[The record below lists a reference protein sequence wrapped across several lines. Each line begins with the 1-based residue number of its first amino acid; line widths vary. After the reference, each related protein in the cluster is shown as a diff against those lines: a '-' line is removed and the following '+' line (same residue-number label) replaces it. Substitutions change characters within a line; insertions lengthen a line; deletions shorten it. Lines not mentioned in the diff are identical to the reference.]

1 VQVSDEGTT
10 LEEYEFLGASA
21 TVRRSHPQPGV
32 DFSAV
37 KLAAEP
43 TGDAGDPYTGLD
55 RFGRL
60 VDSRWVNGSGADLD
74 RFRYGYDRAGNRLY
88 RENVVDPTRSEL
100 YAHDALDRL
109 TSFQRGTL
117 NVAKDGLTGA
127 ASRSQSWD
135 FDALGNWD
143 SVTTDTA
150 TQTRTA
156 NRRNEITSVSGATT
170 PTHDLNGNLTVDEA
184 GRQLKYDAWNR
195 LVEVRDSGS
204 NLLASFR
211 YDGLGR
217 RVRETRGGVTTDLY
231 SSAAAQVV
239 EERVGGVVQ
248 SQYVWS
254 PGYVDALVERDRDTD
269 ANGSLDERLYAAH
282 DASFNVTAVFDTSG
296 SVVERYAYDPF
307 GARSVLTPA
316 FGPRASSLYQWDRGH
331 QGLELETEIGL
342 YANRERWLSPTLG
355 RFTSTDP
362 LGFGGGDA
370 NLYGYVGNGPTGGLD
385 PSGLADVW
393 GSIREFG
400 HGAISGF
407 WNESGLRSP
416 LPGFAGAF
424 LNGFTGGKHSGLVD
438 SELAF
443 VDHLHDQWD
452 RLLDGDFNGMSAAD
466 TAFMGGLALR
476 SDFLNCK
483 LPAAFV
489 VKWVEP
495 LDPEA
500 FHRGYRHGPAFDLKA
515 AIASLLIP
523 IPGPRGIG
531 GVPTASRSFA
541 AESLAR
547 AEAVSDAE
555 VINAIRSVPT
565 HYGQTYRSLL
575 TPAEQAEFEALR
587 AAHPEWMPSRGLDT
601 PATMRTVAENAKA
614 RAQVN

>member
-1 VQVSDEGTT
+1 MTYPNGRVLGFNYSAGMNDAISRLSSISDGGTT
-10 LEEYEFLGASA
+10 LEAYDFLGANLI
-21 TVRRSHPQPGV
+21 VRRSHPQPGV
-32 DFSAV
+32 DYSAV

-88 RENVVDPTRSEL
+88 RENVVDPTRSGV

-109 TSFQRGTL
+109 TPHPRGTL

-269 ANGSLDERLYAAH
+269 ANGTLDERLYAAH
-282 DASFNVTAVFDTSG
+282 DANYNVTAVFDTSG
-296 SVVERYAYDPF
+296 NVVERYAYDPF
-307 GARSVLTPA
+307 GAANILTPA
-316 FGPRASSLYQWDRGH
+316 FGTRPSTLYAWDRLH
-331 QGLELETEIGL
+331 QGLEYVSEIGL
-342 YANRERWLSPTLG
+342 YADRARWLSPTLG
-355 RFTSTDP
+355 RFTSVDP

-370 NLYGYVGNGPTGGLD
+370 NFYGYVGNGPNERLD
-385 PSGLADVW
+385 PSGLIWNMV
-393 GSIREFG
+393 I
-400 HGAISGF
+400 GAAVGVTV
-407 WNESGLRSP
+407 N
-416 LPGFAGAF
+416 
-424 LNGFTGGKHSGLVD
+424 GLVNV
-438 SELAF
+438 A
-443 VDHLHDQWD
+443 
-452 RLLDGDFNGMSAAD
+452 
-466 TAFMGGLALR
+466 
-476 SDFLNCK
+476 
-483 LPAAFV
+483 
-489 VKWVEP
+489 
-495 LDPEA
+495 
-500 FHRGYRHGPAFDLKA
+500 RG
-515 AIASLLIP
+515 
-523 IPGPRGIG
+523 
-531 GVPTASRSFA
+531 
-541 AESLAR
+541 ES
-547 AEAVSDAE
+547 
-555 VINAIRSVPT
+555 
-565 HYGQTYRSLL
+565 
-575 TPAEQAEFEALR
+575 
-587 AAHPEWMPSRGLDT
+587 
-601 PATMRTVAENAKA
+601 
-614 RAQVN
+614 